1 MKRCSFFGI
10 TASNW
15 EKSSN
20 FAHKFVTTNFMK
32 MKRFFAALMLMM
44 VSTVAMMAQ
53 DVSQLPSVPVDPD
66 FRIGK
71 LDNGLTYYI
80 RHNNWPENRAEFYI
94 AQRVGSIQEND
105 DQRGLAHFLE
115 HMAFNGSKHF
125 KGNELL
131 RWCESVGVKFG
142 TDLNAY
148 TSIDQT
154 VYNISNVPTTR
165 ESIIDSCLL
174 ILYDWADGLL
184 LEQEEIEKERGVIH
198 EEWRL
203 RTSASQRM
211 LERDLPKLYPGSK
224 YGHRMPI
231 GLMEIIDNFE
241 RPFLQAYYEK
251 WYRPDN
257 QGIIVVGDVDVDKVE
272 QKIKDLF
279 SPIVL
284 PENRALVTTEP
295 VPDNAEPIYVI
306 DKDKEQQINVVYL
319 MMKHEA
325 FPDSLKGT
333 LAFTITNYIKGAALS
348 MLNDRL
354 REYAEKPESPFLQ
367 ASVGD
372 GNYLLSKTVDAFE
385 VDVLPK
391 EGQTEAAIQTAL
403 TEARRAAEFGFTAT
417 EYSRY
422 KANYLSN
429 LEKSYSNKDKRYNS
443 QFVNQCVG
451 NFLNNNPMPSID
463 YTYTTMKQL
472 VPAIPIESIN
482 TLIKELVSNN
492 DSNLVVLN
500 FNNEK
505 EGAVYPTEDGL
516 KKAIAAAR
524 AAQIEAYVDNVKDEP
539 LMTTLPQKG
548 SITKET
554 KNDLFGYT
562 ELKLSNGATV
572 VLKQTDL
579 KKDQVLLR
587 GYGYGGNALY
597 SDDDLPNVRLF
608 GDVIEASGLGNFSH
622 TELEKALAGKI
633 ASASLSMDAYR
644 EYVNGSSTPK
654 DVETMLQLV
663 YLYFTNINKDQK
675 SYDNLMQ
682 TVEVSLKNRLL
693 QPENVFSDSLSL
705 TLGNHHPRVK
715 PLDLDDLKKVNYDR
729 ILEIAKERTANA
741 AAYTFDI
748 VGNYDEQT
756 IRPLIEQYLGS
767 LPSQKEVEKG
777 KKIDADFKGEVINS
791 FKHKAETPKSIAV
804 MLWYSKQLPFTSENS
819 IKASIAGQIL
829 SMEYLKK
836 IREDASAAY
845 TVGASAGISTDDF
858 ENNATIYVYCP
869 MKPEKADIALQ
880 IMRDEVLALSKGCDP
895 DKLAKV
901 KEYMLKNHADQLKQN
916 NYWISTIDMWRY
928 KGVDF
933 HKDYEQLVNAQTPE
947 SIAAFVKE
955 VLNAGNRAEVIMM
968 PEE

>member
-1 MKRCSFFGI
+1 MKLRKLFI
-10 TASNW
+10 A
-15 EKSSN
+15 
-20 FAHKFVTTNFMK
+20 
-32 MKRFFAALMLMM
+32 
-44 VSTVAMMAQ
+44 AMMLISIVAVAQ
-53 DVSQLPSVPVDPD
+53 QGMQMPPIPVDPD
-66 FRIGK
+66 VRIGK

-80 RHNNWPENRAEFYI
+80 RHNAWPEHRAEFYI
-94 AQRVGSIQEND
+94 AQRVGSIQED
-105 DQRGLAHFLE
+105 DNQRGLAHFLE

-125 KGNELL
+125 KGNEML

-165 ESIIDSCLL
+165 EGIVDSCLL
-174 ILYDWADGLL
+174 ILFDWADGLL

-203 RTSASQRM
+203 RTSAQMRM

-257 QGIIVVGDVDVDKVE
+257 QAIIVVGDVNVDQVE
-272 QKIKDLF
+272 QKVKALF

-284 PENRALVTTEP
+284 PENRALVTTYP
-295 VPDNAEPIYVI
+295 VPDNNEAIYVI
-306 DKDKEQQINVVYL
+306 DKDKEQRYNLVEL
-319 MMKHEA
+319 MMKTEA

-333 LAFTITNYIKGAALS
+333 LAYLAADYVKDAAVS

-367 ASVGD
+367 ASASFGP
-372 GNYLLSKTVDAFE
+372 YLLSRTVDAF
-385 VDVLPK
+385 DMGVLPK
-391 EGQTEAAIQTAL
+391 DGQTDAAVTAVL
-403 TEARRAAEFGFTAT
+403 TEARRAAEFGFTPT
-417 EYSRY
+417 EYSRF

-443 QFVNQCVG
+443 QFVSSYVQ
-451 NFLNNNPMPSID
+451 NFLNKEPIPSID
-463 YTYTTMKQL
+463 FTYETMKQL
-472 VPAIPIESIN
+472 VPMLPLDMPNEV
-482 TLIKELVSNN
+482 IKELVLPT
-492 DSNLVVLN
+492 DTNLVVLN

-516 KKAIAAAR
+516 KAAIAAGRNAK
-524 AAQIEAYVDNVKDEP
+524 IEAYVDNVKDEP
-539 LMTTLPQKG
+539 LMTTLPKPG
-548 SITKET
+548 KIKKEV
-554 KNDLFGYT
+554 KNDKFGYT
-562 ELKLSNGATV
+562 ELTLSNGVKV

-587 GYGYGGNALY
+587 AEGFGGEALY
-597 SDDDLPNVRLF
+597 GLEDLANLKMF

-633 ASASLSMDAYR
+633 ASASMYMSNYR
-644 EYVNGSSTPK
+644 EHISGSSTPK

-682 TVEVSLKNRLL
+682 TMEVQLKNRLL
-693 QPENVFSDSLSL
+693 QPENVFSDSLTL
-705 TLGNHHPRVK
+705 TIANHHPRVK
-715 PLDLDDLKKVNYDR
+715 PMEVEDLKKVSYDR
-729 ILEIAKERTANA
+729 ILQIAKERTANA
-741 AAYTFDI
+741 AAYTFTI
-748 VGNYDEQT
+748 IGNYDEAT
-756 IRPLIEQYLGS
+756 IRPLLEQYIGS
-767 LPSQKEVEKG
+767 LPAQKKVEKG
-777 KKIDADFKGEVINS
+777 KFIDTDFKGVVVNN
-791 FKHKAETPKSIAV
+791 FKHKAETPKSIGV
-804 MLWYSKQLPFTSENS
+804 MIWYSKQLPYNLENS
-819 IKASIAGQIL
+819 VKASIAGQIL

-845 TVGASAGISTDDF
+845 TVGASASISRDDF
-858 ENNATIYVYCP
+858 ETSSTVYVYCP
-869 MKPEKADIALQ
+869 MKPEKADVALQ
-880 IMRDEVLALSKGCDP
+880 IMRDEVDALTKGCDA

-901 KEYMLKNHADQLKQN
+901 KEYMLKNHGDQLKQN
-916 NYWISTIDMWRY
+916 SYWLGQINTWRKY
-928 KGVDF
+928 GLDF
-933 HKDYEQLVNAQTPE
+933 HTDYEKVVNAQTPE
-947 SIAAFVKE
+947 SIAAFIKE
-955 VLNAGNRAEVIMM
+955 VVKANNRAEVVMM
-968 PEE
+968 PGE

>member
-1 MKRCSFFGI
+1 MAKMMNFRKFICLVVLVVAGI
-10 TASNW
+10 
-15 EKSSN
+15 
-20 FAHKFVTTNFMK
+20 
-32 MKRFFAALMLMM
+32 L
-44 VSTVAMMAQ
+44 TVAAQ
-53 DVSQLPSVPVDPD
+53 QMPTIPVDPD
-66 FRIGK
+66 VRIGK

-80 RHNNWPENRAEFYI
+80 RHNNWPEQRAEFYI
-94 AQRVGSIQEND
+94 AQKVGSIQED
-105 DQRGLAHFLE
+105 DTQRGLAHFLE

-131 RWCESVGVKFG
+131 RWCESIGVKFG

-165 ESIIDSCLL
+165 ETIVDSCLM
-174 ILYDWADGLL
+174 ILWDWADGLL

-279 SPIVL
+279 SPIAL

-295 VPDNAEPIYVI
+295 VPDNDEAIYVI
-306 DKDKEQQINVVYL
+306 DKDKEQQINMVYV

-333 LAFTITNYIKGAALS
+333 LAFTITNYMKGAALS

-422 KANYLSN
+422 KANYISN
-429 LEKSYSNKDKRYNS
+429 LEKTYSNKDKRYNS

-492 DSNLVVLN
+492 DKNLVVLS

-562 ELKLSNGATV
+562 ELTLSNGATV

-587 GYGYGGNALY
+587 GEGFGGSALY
-597 SDDDLPNVRLF
+597 GEKDFVNIKTFDDV
-608 GDVIEASGLGNFSH
+608 VEVSGLGNFSH

-633 ASASLSMDAYR
+633 ASASMSISANRLH
-644 EYVNGSSTPK
+644 VNGSSTPK
-654 DVETMLQLV
+654 DVETMLQLI
-663 YLYFTNINKDQK
+663 YLYFTKINKDQQ
-675 SYDNLMQ
+675 SYDNMMQ
-682 TVEVSLKNRLL
+682 TAEVSLKNRLL
-693 QPENVFSDSLSL
+693 QPESVFSDSLVNTISCH
-705 TLGNHHPRVK
+705 NPRMK
-715 PLDLDDLKKVNYDR
+715 PLDVSDLKYIDYDR
-729 ILEIAKERTANA
+729 ILQMAKEQTANA
-741 AAYTFDI
+741 AAFTFTI
-748 VGNYDEQT
+748 IGNYDEAA
-756 IRPLIEQYLGS
+756 IRPLIEQYLAS
-767 LPSQKEVEKG
+767 LPSQKEVVKSG
-777 KKIDADFKGEVINS
+777 QVDTDYTGEVINS
-791 FKHKAETPKSIAV
+791 FKHKAETPKAIAV
-804 MLWYSKQLPFTSENS
+804 VHWYSKAMPYTLENV
-819 IKASIAGQIL
+819 IKGSMVGQIL

-845 TVGASAGISTDDF
+845 TVASQASTSRDDF
-858 ENNATIYVYCP
+858 ECTSQILAYCP
-869 MKPEKADIALQ
+869 MKPEKADTALM
-880 IMRDEVLALSKGCDP
+880 IMRDEVAAIAKTCDP
-895 DKLAKV
+895 DKLQKV
-901 KEYMLKNHADQLKQN
+901 KEYMLKNHGDELKQN
-916 NYWISTIDMWRY
+916 GYWLGCINTWRRW
-928 KGVDF
+928 GLDF
-933 HKDYEQLVNAQTPE
+933 HTDYEKVVNAQTPE
-947 SIAAFVKE
+947 TIAAYVAELLK
-955 VLNAGNRAEVIMM
+955 AGNHAEVIML
-968 PEE
+968 PAE

>member
-1 MKRCSFFGI
+1 MKL
-10 TASNW
+10 T
-15 EKSSN
+15 KL
-20 FAHKFVTTNFMK
+20 FV
-32 MKRFFAALMLMM
+32 AALMLM
-44 VSTVAMMAQ
+44 STAVVVAQNAMQM
-53 DVSQLPSVPVDPD
+53 PPIPVDPD
-66 FRIGK
+66 VRIGK

-80 RHNNWPENRAEFYI
+80 RHNAWPEQRAEFYI
-94 AQRVGSIQEND
+94 AQKVGSIQED
-105 DQRGLAHFLE
+105 DNQRGLAHFLE

-125 KGNELL
+125 KGNEML

-165 ESIIDSCLL
+165 EGIIDSCLL
-174 ILYDWADGLL
+174 ILFDWADGLL

-211 LERDLPKLYPGSK
+211 LERDLPKLYPDSK

-257 QGIIVVGDVDVDKVE
+257 QAIIVVGDVDVDKVE
-272 QKIKDLF
+272 QKIKTLF
-279 SPIVL
+279 SPIKL
-284 PENRALVTTEP
+284 PENRALVTTYP
-295 VPDNAEPIYVI
+295 VPDNNEAIYVI
-306 DKDKEQQINVVYL
+306 DKDKEQQINVAYV

-333 LAFTITNYIKGAALS
+333 LAYTVTNYIKGAAIS

-354 REYAEKPESPFLQ
+354 KEFAEKPESPFLQ

-391 EGQTEAAIQTAL
+391 DGQTEAAIQTAL

-422 KANYLSN
+422 KANYISGLD
-429 LEKSYSNKDKRYNS
+429 KQYSNKDKRYNS
-443 QFVNQCVG
+443 QFVSQCVG

-463 YTYTTMKQL
+463 FTYSTMKQL

-482 TLIKELVSNN
+482 ALIKELVSNS
-492 DSNLVVLN
+492 DKNLVVLN

-505 EGAVYPTEDGL
+505 EGAVYPTEEGL
-516 KKAIAAAR
+516 KQAVNAAR
-524 AAQIEAYVDNVKDEP
+524 TAQIEAYVDNVKDEP
-539 LMTTLPQKG
+539 LMTTLPKPG
-548 SITKET
+548 KIKKEV
-554 KNDLFGYT
+554 KNDKFGYT
-562 ELKLSNGATV
+562 ELKLSNGVTV

-587 GYGYGGNALY
+587 GEGYGGEALY
-597 SDDDLPNVRLF
+597 GNEELPNLRMF
-608 GDVIEASGLGNFSH
+608 GDVIEASGLCNFSH

-633 ASASLSMDAYR
+633 ASASMYMSNYR
-644 EYVNGSSTPK
+644 EHINGSSTPK

-675 SYDNLMQ
+675 SFDNLMQ
-682 TVEVSLKNRLL
+682 TMEVSLKNRLL
-693 QPENVFSDSLSL
+693 QPENVFSDSLTL

-715 PLDLDDLKKVNYDR
+715 PMTVDDLKKVNYDR
-729 ILEIAKERTANA
+729 ILQMAKERTANA
-741 AAYTFDI
+741 AAYTFTI
-748 VGNYDEQT
+748 IGNYDEKT

-767 LPSQKEVEKG
+767 LPSKKKVEKS
-777 KKIDADFKGEVINS
+777 KFIDTDFKGRVVND

-804 MLWYSKQLPFTSENS
+804 MLWYSKKLPYTLENS
-819 IKASIAGQIL
+819 VKASIAGQIL

-845 TVGASAGISTDDF
+845 TVGASGSMSRDDF
-858 ENNATIYVYCP
+858 EENATIYVYCP
-869 MKPEKADIALQ
+869 MKPEKADVALQ
-880 IMRDEVLALSKGCDP
+880 IMRDEVNALTKGCDV

-901 KEYMLKNHADQLKQN
+901 KEYMLKNHGDQLKQN
-916 NYWISTIDMWRY
+916 NYWLGQINTWR
-928 KGVDF
+928 KWSLDF
-933 HKDYEQLVNAQTPE
+933 HSDYEKVVNAQTPE

-955 VLNAGNRAEVIMM
+955 LLKAGNNAEVIMM
-968 PEE
+968 PAE